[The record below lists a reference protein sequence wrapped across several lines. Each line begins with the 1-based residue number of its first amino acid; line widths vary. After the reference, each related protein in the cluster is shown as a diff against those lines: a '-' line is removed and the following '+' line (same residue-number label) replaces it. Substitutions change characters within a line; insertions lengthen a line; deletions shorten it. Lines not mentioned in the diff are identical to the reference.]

1 MVRISA
7 VAAMMLSLAL
17 ATPSRAEPTKIIIG
31 HPVASD
37 FLATYVAK
45 EKGFFEKHNIDATLT
60 KIPIITVVPQALVSN
75 SLQIGAT
82 TLGTALQAIDAGL
95 DLKLIAGA
103 GRMVKGSPFISLMA
117 RKDVTIE
124 KPADLEGK
132 KVGVPGAGSFME
144 QFLREWMLQAK
155 ADAKKTTFVE
165 APLPQL
171 PDMLKAGTVDAVL
184 IVEPLRSMI
193 INTGVGKVGAE
204 YINEVDPSVLVSAYL
219 VTGDWAA
226 KNAETIRN
234 FRAALDDGLAYI
246 NSGAPDLKEIEKKT
260 IGFNSPRLASF
271 DNKVTAD
278 DLKTF
283 IMIGKDLN
291 IYRTTFD
298 TDKIILK

>member
-1 MVRISA
+1 MIRALLSGFAIA
-7 VAAMMLSLAL
+7 SLAVL
-17 ATPSRAEPTKIIIG
+17 AARAEPVKITIG
-31 HPVASD
+31 HPIASD

-45 EKGFFEKHNIDATLT
+45 EKGFFAKHNIDATLT
-60 KIPIITVVPQALVSN
+60 KVPVITVVPQALISN

-95 DLKLIAGA
+95 DLKLVAGA

-117 RKDVTIE
+117 RKDLVIE

-144 QFLREWMLQAK
+144 QFLREWMLNAK

-184 IVEPLRSMI
+184 IVEPMRSMI

-204 YINEVDPSVLVSAYL
+204 YINEIDPNVLVSAYM

-226 KNAETIRN
+226 RNVETVAN
-234 FRAALDDGLAYI
+234 FRAALDEGLAYI
-246 NSGAPDLKEIEKKT
+246 KSGAPDLKDIEKKT
-260 IGFNSPRLASF
+260 IGFNSPRLATF
-271 DNKVTAD
+271 DNRVSAD
-278 DLKTF
+278 DLKVF
-283 IMIGKDLN
+283 IKIGSDLN
-291 IYRTTFD
+291 IYRTKFD
-298 TDKIILK
+298 VDGIIVK

>member
-1 MVRISA
+1 MIRIA
-7 VAAMMLSLAL
+7 TTVIATLAL
-17 ATPSRAEPTKIIIG
+17 VGSAGADPVKITIG

-60 KIPIITVVPQALVSN
+60 KIPVITVVPQALVSN

-95 DLKLIAGA
+95 DLKLVTGA

-117 RKDVTIE
+117 RKDLEIA

-155 ADAKKTTFVE
+155 ADPKKTTFVE

-184 IVEPLRSMI
+184 IVEPMRSMI
-193 INTGVGKVGAE
+193 VNAGIGKVGAE
-204 YINEVDPSVLVSAYL
+204 YIGDVDPSVLVSAYM

-226 KNAETIRN
+226 KNAETIKN
-234 FRAALDDGLAYI
+234 FRAALDDALAYI
-246 NSGAPDLKEIEKKT
+246 NSGAGDLRDIEKKT
-260 IGFNSPRLASF
+260 LGFNSPRLATF

-278 DLKTF
+278 DLKIF
-283 IMIGKDLN
+283 IKIGKDLN

-298 TDKIILK
+298 ADKIIAK

>member
-1 MVRISA
+1 MIRIATSLIA
-7 VAAMMLSLAL
+7 VVAL
-17 ATPSRAEPTKIIIG
+17 ATIARAEPVKVNIG
-31 HPVASD
+31 HPIASD

-45 EKGFFEKHNIDATLT
+45 EKGFFEKHDIDATLT
-60 KIPIITVVPQALVSN
+60 KIPVITVVPQALVSN

-95 DLKLIAGA
+95 DLKLVTGA

-117 RKDVTIE
+117 RKDLDIS
-124 KPADLEGK
+124 KPTDLEGK

-144 QFLREWMLQAK
+144 QFLREWMLQGK

-184 IVEPLRSMI
+184 IVEPMRSMI
-193 INTGVGKVGAE
+193 VNSGVGKVGAE
-204 YINEVDPSVLVSAYL
+204 YINEVDPSVLVSAYM

-226 KNAETIRN
+226 KNAQTIKN
-234 FRAALDDGLAYI
+234 FRAALDDALVYI
-246 NSGAPDLKEIEKKT
+246 KTGAPDLKDIEKKT
-260 IGFNSPRLASF
+260 IGFNSPRLADF
-271 DNKVTAD
+271 DNKITAD
-278 DLKTF
+278 DLKIF
-283 IMIGKDLN
+283 IKIGKDLN

-298 TDKIILK
+298 TDKIIVK